1 MMFIVPK
8 GAMKFAK
15 QEKQSMVLPTYK
27 AYEHNNG

>member
-15 QEKQSMVLPTYK
+15 QEKQSMVLPWFG
-27 AYEHNNG
+27 AYESQ